1 MKRKMTKIGV
11 TGGIGSGKTLICQ
24 VFEKLGIPVFYADKE
39 AKKLQNEDPEVRES
53 MMEYFGNEIYDEN
66 GINKA
71 FLASKIFSNSDA
83 LRKVNSI
90 VHPAV
95 RKLFLRWAEEK
106 ETESP
111 YIIEEAAIL
120 FESGAYKDLDFNI
133 LVYAH
138 EELRITRVIERDNA
152 DREQIKAR
160 MKHQMKDEEKIG
172 MADTVIYNDE
182 SQMVIPQVLEI
193 HQKLNRK

>member
-1 MKRKMTKIGV
+1 MKRKMTKVGV

-39 AKKLQNEDPEVRES
+39 AKKLQNEDPEIRKS
-53 MMEYFGNEIYDEN
+53 MMEYFGSEIYNEN
-66 GINKA
+66 GINTA
-71 FLASKIFSNSDA
+71 LLASKIFSDSDA
-83 LRKVNSI
+83 LRKVNSV

-111 YIIEEAAIL
+111 YVIEEAAIL

-133 LVYAH
+133 LVYAPKD
-138 EELRITRVIERDNA
+138 LRITRVVKRDNA
-152 DREQIKAR
+152 DREEVKAR